1 MSDHVSRR
9 LQQPPPPVAEATLGW
24 TQAGWA
30 QPRPLQ
36 VSCLLGGGQHPT
48 SRLRGQGCQADGL
61 ITLKVKT
68 HFKTGLGYVSLKLL
82 EGVSKAE
89 NALRTVRG
97 VGTCA
102 TCRRGRSRNRP
113 DAERALSAGR
123 RFLLSSAAPGHRLR
137 RAQAHGL
144 SRRPRIQSRG
154 LRSVAGTGVPLK
166 GHFLAREPGRM
177 FNSNG
182 QRLENHGFS
191 IR

>member
-1 MSDHVSRR
+1 MEWGR
-9 LQQPPPPVAEATLGW
+9 A
-24 TQAGWA
+24 
-30 QPRPLQ
+30 RP
-36 VSCLLGGGQHPT
+36 
-48 SRLRGQGCQADGL
+48 A
-61 ITLKVKT
+61 
-68 HFKTGLGYVSLKLL
+68 
-82 EGVSKAE
+82 A
-89 NALRTVRG
+89 AAA
-97 VGTCA
+97 VGTA
-102 TCRRGRSRNRP
+102 LMLSGLLLSRH
-113 DAERALSAGR
+113 
-123 RFLLSSAAPGHRLR
+123 FLLSSAAPGHRLR